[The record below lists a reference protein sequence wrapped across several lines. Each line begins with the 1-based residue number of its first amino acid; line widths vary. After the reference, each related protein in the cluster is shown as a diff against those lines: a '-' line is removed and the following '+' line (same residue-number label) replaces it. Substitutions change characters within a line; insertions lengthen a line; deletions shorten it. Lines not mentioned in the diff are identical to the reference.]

1 MPNLKSEDQ
10 YNLKLSMS
18 EVAASS
24 STQVRGQRALAERP
38 NTFIEG
44 TPSGLRPPVAP
55 HVER

>member
-1 MPNLKSEDQ
+1 MPNLKCGDQ
-10 YNLKLSMS
+10 YRLKLSMS

-24 STQVRGQRALAERP
+24 NTQVRGQRVLAERS